1 MIQLK
6 QTGDQINKEDWLE
19 EFLNRKG
26 AYCNGNESDDVSY
39 NENNDQQLPEGFAN
53 SCYKIVSPFLLQ
65 KLRILLS
72 ASTIVE
78 TMANLVTSLVYTEY
92 IWKTLFL
99 RNRNRFYLKSRSYSQ
114 INSIWSNKWTLC
126 QPRH

>member
-19 EFLNRKG
+19 QFLNRKG

-99 RNRNRFYLKSRSYSQ
+99 RNRNRFYLKSRSYS
-114 INSIWSNKWTLC
+114 
-126 QPRH
+126 